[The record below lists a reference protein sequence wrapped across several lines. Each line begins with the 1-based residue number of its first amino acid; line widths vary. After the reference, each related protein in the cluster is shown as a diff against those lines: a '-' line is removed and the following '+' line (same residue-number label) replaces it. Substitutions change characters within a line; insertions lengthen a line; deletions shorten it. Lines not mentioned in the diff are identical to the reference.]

1 MKCIVIQPCVEREKY
16 LGYIGPLQLRSWCN
30 KVASVPVGDNRDDI
44 AVRYAFYLTAMLICV
59 FLASQRCNA
68 DDTSPSQPPPR
79 PRIGLVLSGGG
90 ARGTAHVGVLKV
102 LDEMHIP
109 IDAIAGTSMG
119 AVVGGLYASGMSAK
133 EIDKLTSSL
142 DWQDAFRD
150 RPPRRTFG
158 YRRKQDDSN
167 FLVHYAM
174 GISTDG
180 FKMPLGLV
188 QGQKLTQVLR
198 NSTLGVADI
207 KDFDHLPIAFRAV
220 ATDLETGEGVILSSG
235 DLVTAMRASMS
246 APGVFEP
253 VELNG
258 RLLVDGGLYNNL
270 PVDIARQMNVDVLIV
285 VDVTFPLYPRKE
297 LSSPLAASN
306 QAVSI
311 LIRRRTNEQRASLS
325 DQDILVNPSL
335 GAMSSIE
342 FGRVV
347 QAMNSGEQ
355 ATRILSEKLSKLS
368 VTESE
373 YASYLASREAKYNV
387 TPKIDFIST
396 DESSQRYAQI
406 VESATNNLPGKKLD
420 FNTLQSDLASLYA
433 LDVFESVDY
442 AVVKRGDQTGLDFHL
457 KRKSW
462 GPNYVRVGINLED
475 DFSGNTKYN
484 VAARLILT
492 ELNSLGSEWLTD
504 FQIGDHPRILT
515 EFYQP
520 LSVRNRYFIAPR
532 FEFGT
537 RSLQVL
543 DNNKHVAEYRVRA
556 TQGNLD
562 FGREFSNWGE
572 IRAGLFRGK
581 GTSYVNIGDP
591 SLTTEHFNK
600 GGYFAKFSYD
610 TLDSVYFPR
619 QGAQV
624 VVQLDSDRIGMGA
637 DHNLNKLS
645 TQWQLANS
653 FGRHVVVVSV
663 SAGSTLSAGAGT
675 QDYFTLGGFL
685 NLSGVTTD
693 SISGPHYGIAR
704 VVYYRQI
711 GRGGSGVLELP
722 AYAGVSFEVG
732 NTWNKRSD
740 ASVESLRHDA
750 SLFFGADTPLGP
762 LYLAAGYDDRHQ
774 TAFYLFLG
782 RSF

>member
-1 MKCIVIQPCVEREKY
+1 MLSTNVLHCAARWLIIVACG
-16 LGYIGPLQLRSWCN
+16 L
-30 KVASVPVGDNRDDI
+30 
-44 AVRYAFYLTAMLICV
+44 LTLDAA
-59 FLASQRCNA
+59 LADEISA
-68 DDTSPSQPPPR
+68 APSISR

-102 LDEMHIP
+102 LDEMRIP

-119 AVVGGLYASGMSAK
+119 AVVGGLYASGVSALDI
-133 EIDKLTSSL
+133 ETLTSSL

-150 RPPRRTFG
+150 HPSRRAFG

-174 GISTDG
+174 GVSTDG
-180 FKMPLGLV
+180 FKMPVGLV

-198 NSTLGVADI
+198 SYTMAVADI
-207 KDFDHLPIAFRAV
+207 KDFDQLPIAFRAV
-220 ATDLETGEGVILSSG
+220 ATDLETGDGIILKSG

-253 VELNG
+253 VEVDG
-258 RLLVDGGLYNNL
+258 KLLVDGGLYNNL

-285 VDVTFPLYPRKE
+285 VDVTFPLYPRNE
-297 LSSPLAASN
+297 LTSPLSASN

-311 LIRRRTNEQRASLS
+311 LIRRRTKEQLATLGEH
-325 DQDILVNPSL
+325 DILISPPL
-335 GAMSSIE
+335 GSMSSIE
-342 FGRVV
+342 FGRVIR
-347 QAMNSGEQ
+347 AMNSGEQ
-355 ATRILSEKLSKLS
+355 AARELHDKLADLS
-368 VTESE
+368 VSE
-373 YASYLASREAKYNV
+373 AEYSQYLASRKTRHPDKPHIQFV
-387 TPKIDFIST
+387 GVDDT
-396 DESSQRYAQI
+396 SQRYAKF
-406 VESATNNLPGKKLD
+406 VASATANLLGKPLNFDELHK
-420 FNTLQSDLASLYA
+420 DLAALYA
-433 LDVFESVDY
+433 LDLFESIDY
-442 AVVKRGDQTGLDFHL
+442 TIVTRDGQSGIDFRL

-475 DFSGNTKYN
+475 DFAGNTKYN
-484 VAARLILT
+484 VAARLTLT
-492 ELNSLGSEWLTD
+492 ELNSLGAEWMTD
-504 FQIGDHPRILT
+504 FQIGDHPKIMT

-520 LSVRNRYFIAPR
+520 LSVRHRYFIAPR

-543 DNNKHVAEYRVRA
+543 DARNKLVAEYRVRA

-562 FGREFSNWGE
+562 IGKEFSDWGE
-572 IRAGLFRGK
+572 LRVGLFRGK
-581 GTSYVNIGDP
+581 GTEYLNIGDA
-591 SLTTEHFNK
+591 SLTTNHYDV
-600 GGYFAKFSYD
+600 GGFFTRFSYD

-619 QGAQV
+619 RGAQV
-624 VVQLDSDRIGMGA
+624 VVQLDSDRVGLGA
-637 DHNLNKLS
+637 DSNLNKLS

-653 FGRHVVVVSV
+653 FGRHIIVCSV
-663 SAGSTLSAGAGT
+663 SLGSSLSAT
-675 QDYFTLGGFL
+675 SSKHDFFTLGGFL

-693 SISGPHYGIAR
+693 SISGPHFGIAR

-732 NTWNKRSD
+732 NTWNRRSD
-740 ASVESLRHDA
+740 ASFDNLRHDA
-750 SLFFGADTPLGP
+750 SLFFGADSPLGP

>member
-1 MKCIVIQPCVEREKY
+1 
-16 LGYIGPLQLRSWCN
+16 
-30 KVASVPVGDNRDDI
+30 
-44 AVRYAFYLTAMLICV
+44 MLIKRNGLHRAITITTQGL
-59 FLASQRCNA
+59 LASIILWFSSGLNA
-68 DDTSPSQPPPR
+68 QEKQESVADQVHR

-109 IDAIAGTSMG
+109 IDAVAGTSMG

-133 EIDKLTSSL
+133 QIEKLTLSL

-174 GISTDG
+174 GISMDG

-198 NSTLGVADI
+198 NSTVGVANI
-207 KDFDHLPIAFRAV
+207 KDFDQLPIAYRAV
-220 ATDLETGEGVILSSG
+220 ATDLETGEGVVLSSG

-258 RLLVDGGLYNNL
+258 KLLVDGGLYNNL
-270 PVDIARQMNVDVLIV
+270 PVDIARQMNVDILIV
-285 VDVTFPLYPRKE
+285 VDVTFPLYPRAE
-297 LSSPLAASN
+297 LTSPLAASN

-311 LIRRRTNEQRASLS
+311 LIRRRTNEQRASLTAN
-325 DQDILVNPSL
+325 DILIDADL
-335 GAMSSIE
+335 GSMSSIE
-342 FGRVV
+342 FGRVT
-347 QAMNSGEQ
+347 QAMNGGEV
-355 ATRILSEKLSKLS
+355 ATRKLRDRLARLS
-368 VTESE
+368 VSE
-373 YASYLASREAKYNV
+373 EEYQRYLASREARYNV
-387 TPKIDFIST
+387 SPVIDFVTT
-396 DESSQRYAQI
+396 DESSKRYSK
-406 VESATNNLPGKKLD
+406 VVSLATNNLPGKPLD
-420 FNTLQSDLASLYA
+420 FDILNNDVAGLYA
-433 LDVFESVDY
+433 LDVFESVGYNLVTRDD
-442 AVVKRGDQTGLDFHL
+442 KTGLDFHL

-475 DFSGNTKYN
+475 DFSGNTRYN
-484 VAARLILT
+484 IAARLIMT
-492 ELNSLGSEWLTD
+492 ELNALGAEWLTD

-520 LSVRNRYFIAPR
+520 LNVRDRFFIAPR

-556 TQGNLD
+556 TRGNLD
-562 FGREFSNWGE
+562 FGREFADWGE
-572 IRAGLFRGK
+572 IRAGFFRGK
-581 GTSYVNIGDP
+581 GTSFVNIGDP
-591 SLTTEHFNK
+591 QLPDEHFNI
-600 GGYFAKFSYD
+600 GGYFGRFSYD

-619 QGAQV
+619 QGTQWV
-624 VVQLDSDRIGMGA
+624 VELDADRVGMGA
-637 DHNLNKLS
+637 DHSLNKLV
-645 TQWQLANS
+645 TQWQTATS
-653 FGRHVVVVSV
+653 FGKHVIVVSAA
-663 SAGSTLSAGAGT
+663 AGSTLSAVTGPH
-675 QDYFTLGGFL
+675 DYFTLGGFL
-685 NLSGVTTD
+685 NLSGVATD

-704 VVYYRQI
+704 LIYYRQI
-711 GRGGSGVLELP
+711 GRGGTGVLELP
-722 AYAGVSFEVG
+722 AYAGVSFEIG
-732 NTWNKRSD
+732 NTWDKRSD
-740 ASVESLRHDA
+740 ASFSSVRHDA

-762 LYLAAGYDDRHQ
+762 LYIAGGYDDHRQ
-774 TAFYLFLG
+774 IAFYLFLG

>member
-1 MKCIVIQPCVEREKY
+1 MLTKVIQHVARMLVIIVCACVAINFAWADESVSS
-16 LGYIGPLQLRSWCN
+16 PA
-30 KVASVPVGDNRDDI
+30 VA
-44 AVRYAFYLTAMLICV
+44 
-59 FLASQRCNA
+59 
-68 DDTSPSQPPPR
+68 R

-102 LDEMHIP
+102 LDELHIP

-119 AVVGGLYASGMSAK
+119 AVVGGLYASGMSAH
-133 EIDKLTSSL
+133 EIEKLCSSL

-150 RPPRRTFG
+150 RPSRRAFG

-188 QGQKLTQVLR
+188 QGRKLTQILR
-198 NSTLGVADI
+198 SSTVGVADI
-207 KDFDHLPIAFRAV
+207 KDFDRLPIAYRAV
-220 ATDLETGEGVILSSG
+220 TTDLETGEGVVLSSG

-253 VELNG
+253 VEIDG

-285 VDVTFPLYPRKE
+285 VDVTFPLYPRTE
-297 LSSPLAASN
+297 LTSPLSASN

-311 LIRRRTNEQRASLS
+311 LIRRRTKEQLASLGEK
-325 DQDILVNPSL
+325 DILISPTL
-335 GAMSSIE
+335 GSMSSIE
-342 FGRVV
+342 FGRVLK
-347 QAMNSGEQ
+347 AMSSGEQ
-355 ATRILSEKLSKLS
+355 ATREVREKLAGLS
-368 VTESE
+368 VSETE
-373 YASYLASREAKYNV
+373 YAQYLASRAAKHEV
-387 TPKIDFIST
+387 SPKIDFINV
-396 DESSQRYAQI
+396 DAESQRYTLL
-406 VESATNNLPGKKLD
+406 VKSATNNLPGSKLD
-420 FNTLQSDLASLYA
+420 FNKLNDDLASLYA
-433 LDVFESVDY
+433 LDVFESIDY
-442 AVVKRGDQTGLDFHL
+442 DVVRKGDQNGLDFHL

-475 DFSGNTKYN
+475 DFAGNTKYN
-484 VAARLILT
+484 IAARLILT
-492 ELNSLGSEWLTD
+492 ELNSSGAEWLSD
-504 FQIGDHPRILT
+504 FQIGDHPKILT
-515 EFYQP
+515 ELYQP
-520 LSVRNRYFIAPR
+520 LSLRYRYFVAPR

-562 FGREFSNWGE
+562 FGREFGDWGE
-572 IRAGLFRGK
+572 VRAGLYRGK

-591 SLTTEHFNK
+591 NLPTEHFNI
-600 GGYFAKFSYD
+600 GGYFVRFSYD

-619 QGAQV
+619 HGAQALI
-624 VVQLDSDRIGMGA
+624 QLDADRTGMGA
-637 DHNLNKLS
+637 DHNLNKVF

-653 FGRHVVVVSV
+653 SGRHAVVVSL
-663 SAGSTLSAGAGT
+663 AMGSTLSAKSGT

-685 NLSGVTTD
+685 NLSGVSTD

-740 ASVESLRHDA
+740 ASIDSLRHDA
-750 SLFFGADTPLGP
+750 SLFFGADSPLGP

>member
-1 MKCIVIQPCVEREKY
+1 VSKKRNHSF
-16 LGYIGPLQLRSWCN
+16 R
-30 KVASVPVGDNRDDI
+30 
-44 AVRYAFYLTAMLICV
+44 AFTITTQGL
-59 FLASQRCNA
+59 LASICLYVTL
-68 DDTSPSQPPPR
+68 TSSGLRAQESATSEIRPR

-133 EIDKLTSSL
+133 DIEKLTSSL

-150 RPPRRTFG
+150 RPPRRAFG

-167 FLVHYAM
+167 FLVHYSM
-174 GISTDG
+174 GISSDG
-180 FKMPLGLV
+180 FNMPLGLV
-188 QGQKLTQVLR
+188 QGQKLTQILR
-198 NSTLGVADI
+198 SSTVGVANI
-207 KDFDHLPIAFRAV
+207 KNFDHLPIAYRAV
-220 ATDLETGEGVILSSG
+220 ATDLETGEGVILDSG

-253 VELNG
+253 VEVNG

-270 PVDIARQMNVDVLIV
+270 PVDIARQMNVDILIV
-285 VDVTFPLYPRKE
+285 VDVTFPLYPRNE
-297 LSSPLAASN
+297 LTSPLAASN

-311 LIRRRTNEQRASLS
+311 LIRRRTLEQRASVGENDVLITP
-325 DQDILVNPSL
+325 DL
-335 GAMSSIE
+335 GSMSAVD
-342 FGRVV
+342 FGRVA
-347 QAMNSGEQ
+347 QAMSKGEQ
-355 ATRILSEKLSKLS
+355 AARKLQDKLSALS
-368 VTESE
+368 VSQEDYSR
-373 YASYLASREAKYNV
+373 YLASREAQQEV

-396 DESSQRYAQI
+396 DAASKRYAK
-406 VESATNNLPGKKLD
+406 VVSLATNNLAGRPLD
-420 FNTLQSDLASLYA
+420 FITLNNDLASLYA
-433 LDVFESVDY
+433 LDVFESIDY
-442 AVVKRGDQTGLDFHL
+442 NIVHRGDQTGLVFHL

-484 VAARLILT
+484 FAARLIMA
-492 ELNSLGSEWLTD
+492 ELNSLGAEWLTD

-520 LSVRNRYFIAPR
+520 LNVRNRYFVAPR

-537 RSLQVL
+537 RSLQIL
-543 DNNKHVAEYRVRA
+543 DSNNKHVAEYRVRA
-556 TQGNLD
+556 TKGNLD
-562 FGREFSNWGE
+562 FGREFSDWGE

-581 GTSYVNIGDP
+581 GTSILNIGDP
-591 SLTTEHFNK
+591 LALAASDSLRPPEHFDI
-600 GGYFAKFSYD
+600 GGYFARFSYD

-624 VVQLDSDRIGMGA
+624 VVQLDADRIRMGA
-637 DHNLNKLS
+637 DHNLNKIS

-653 FGRHVVVVSV
+653 FGRHIIVLSAA
-663 SAGSTLSAGAGT
+663 AGSTLSAKSSPD
-675 QDYFTLGGFL
+675 DYFTLGGFL

-693 SISGPHYGIAR
+693 SLSGPHYGIAR
-704 VVYYRQI
+704 IVYYRQI
-711 GRGGSGVLELP
+711 GRGGTGVLELP

-732 NTWNKRSD
+732 NTWTRRTD
-740 ASVESLRHDA
+740 ASFSSLRHDY

-762 LYLAAGYDDRHQ
+762 LYLAGGYDDRHQ